1 MPLKPKISDD
11 LIGFLVRMQTLTY
24 RLILTLSH
32 CSSKGGDTPT
42 LKEQGDRVKRRFGT
56 ARPLNGPERKGH
68 PRVVGN
74 CLVYVYKFLT
84 SHSNFKTTS
93 NRQNFRK
100 FHLCFG
106 KNYLSPNI
114 PKNLQ
119 KRQKRR
125 NVI

>member
-1 MPLKPKISDD
+1 MSLKPKISDD
-11 LIGFLVRMQTLTY
+11 LMGLMVRMQTLTY

-84 SHSNFKTTS
+84 SHSNFKTTVKS
-93 NRQNFRK
+93 SK
-100 FHLCFG
+100 F
-106 KNYLSPNI
+106 P
-114 PKNLQ
+114 
-119 KRQKRR
+119 
-125 NVI
+125 